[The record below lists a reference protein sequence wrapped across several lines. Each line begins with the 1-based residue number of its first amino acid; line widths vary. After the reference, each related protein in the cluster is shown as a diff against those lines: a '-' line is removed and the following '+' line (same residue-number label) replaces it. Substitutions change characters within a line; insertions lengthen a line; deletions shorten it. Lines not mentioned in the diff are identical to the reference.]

1 MSLFILR
8 DQILLL
14 YSRLPKRSVSILIV
28 VYSLIFEWFR
38 RAGFTHV
45 LRIWIQMGLL

>member
-14 YSRLPKRSVSILIV
+14 YSRLPKRSLFLLIV
-28 VYSLIFEWFR
+28 VYAIVFEWFR
-38 RAGFTHV
+38 RTGFANM
-45 LRIWIQMGLL
+45 LRSWRRIGLL